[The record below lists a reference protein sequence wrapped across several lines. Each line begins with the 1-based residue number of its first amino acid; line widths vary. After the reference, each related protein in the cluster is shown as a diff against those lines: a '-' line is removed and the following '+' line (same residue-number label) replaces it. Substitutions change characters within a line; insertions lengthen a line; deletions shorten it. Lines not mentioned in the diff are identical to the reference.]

1 MEVFP
6 TSKICDLP
14 KLILEWN
21 CIHFR
26 DETGKLYSAEE
37 VSKCDIYVWFEDRMH
52 KLKVINKPL
61 KVDSLPIVSPWYVD
75 DFYIN
80 DKVITNSED
89 IRLKFFLDKS
99 DWTDRNAFCSG
110 LKSIKNEVIKS
121 KLKHQYNEPTVYPKV
136 FIDSSM
142 LI

>member
-1 MEVFP
+1 
-6 TSKICDLP
+6 
-14 KLILEWN
+14 
-21 CIHFR
+21 
-26 DETGKLYSAEE
+26 
-37 VSKCDIYVWFEDRMH
+37 MH

-110 LKSIKNEVIKS
+110 LKSIKNMELMLYVFLEDVINS
-121 KLKHQYNEPTVYPKV
+121 DNNSVLSEYL
-136 FIDSSM
+136 SSVNNCWKGK
-142 LI
+142 